1 MYKQTVLG
9 LTAAVLCLAAMIVGC
24 VGIGFISKYHMFDGK
39 ILILILYVH
48 FILIQVHLF
57 Y

>member
-39 ILILILYVH
+39 ILILIDLYLNITCLTVR
-48 FILIQVHLF
+48 